1 MMAILAILNVEIS
14 GIKYIHSV
22 LPPSPFSI
30 SVILQYLSPQPLIT
44 PILLSV
50 SKILPVLAP
59 SSQWNRIII
68 VLL

>member
-30 SVILQYLSPQPLIT
+30 SVILQYLSPQPLIS

-50 SKILPVLAP
+50 SMILPVLAP